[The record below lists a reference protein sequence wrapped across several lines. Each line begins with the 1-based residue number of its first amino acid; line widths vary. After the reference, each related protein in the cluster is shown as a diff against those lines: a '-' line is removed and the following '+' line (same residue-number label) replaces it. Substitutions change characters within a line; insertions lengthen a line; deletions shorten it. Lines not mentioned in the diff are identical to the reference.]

1 TKLLLTF
8 NIDGAKLS
16 TAPGNCCFN
25 FYTRPLP
32 ANRVSNVIKTHSSCL
47 RPAFIVQ
54 TVRGRQICYS
64 QTFQWALDQYQKINT
79 PEVFYFN
86 VSKSNGLSVIWGLV

>member
-1 TKLLLTF
+1 KILPNIANRNQKLHFPAEIIL
-8 NIDGAKLS
+8 IIGIMC

-79 PEVFYFN
+79 PEG
-86 VSKSNGLSVIWGLV
+86 SGGH